1 MAQKLILCEAATNV
15 DILASS
21 PAIATCLA
29 DGFTVSSVSGFT
41 SRDNRNMCFVLLTKT
56 EVAPAT
62 EETTPAAETT
72 TTTETTDT
80 TTETEPSG
88 EGGERG
94 EGE

>member
-21 PAIATCLA
+21 PAVAACLA
-29 DGFTVSSVSGFT
+29 DGFTVSSVSGYT
-41 SRDNRNMCFVLLTKT
+41 SRDNRNMCLCFVLLTKT

-72 TTTETTDT
+72 TTTETTET

-88 EGGERG
+88 EGGEGG
-94 EGE
+94 E